1 MNNIDNFLEFAESLK
16 LVRKTRI
23 EDFVNDKTIDDIYT
37 DLLPNNGII
46 TRLNLPRTT
55 ILVGRKGTGK
65 STIFQKSQKDLVA
78 NKKCISIYIDVKSLY
93 DNSTPL
99 IPIEVQELNKEFQK
113 YLIFSN
119 LIREIVLE
127 TKNRLDDFVKVSI
140 LNKILGFDSLQIEEI
155 NIQLEEIENSINDVI
170 KQVDGSLVR
179 NFKQINELS
188 SDDSANLNLKL
199 AKDPS
204 FEIGG
209 TNKSS
214 ANIKTE
220 FESTLINY
228 LDIKKSLISKL
239 TKLKNILVIDHL
251 YIFLDDYSEIDEE
264 AQKIFMDWF
273 IAPLNNL
280 SDDFVKFKIAVY
292 PHRFYFGMLDN
303 SKIDEISLEFFDAF
317 YTFEKEANISKMEML
332 ALDYTKRLLKK
343 RLNLFF
349 PNNHWDRFF
358 SMTEDELFDILFS
371 VSFNNP
377 RKIGY
382 LLSYCYESCLI
393 HDSKITKEAIENA
406 SKRYFND
413 ITLKYFLAN
422 QFVTRPFVDKISN
435 EHQFELL
442 NKIIER
448 QKINS
453 STANRTRIKGKPAN
467 HFVVNK
473 EISNLLDNLELNGFI
488 TTYNNIADNN
498 SNLSIIYSLDFGL
511 CKSNNINFSR
521 AYNDKLLEYFV
532 QSRFNMNV
540 LISDYFNKTQ
550 LLRCNNNHEFPYE
563 MLDSLKKFR
572 MRCPDCI
579 DNGIMDSYCEVSLS
593 NSEIRDKL
601 KNIENNRLNKISYYE
616 FLILDYFGDFEKT
629 VSINKI
635 STTIDK
641 SEDTVKSNINK
652 LIEKDLV
659 FQDIPASKVLKKE
672 VYSITKKGKQIHDV
686 IQKMINDTIEKNKNN
701 S

>member
-1 MNNIDNFLEFAESLK
+1 MS
-16 LVRKTRI
+16 
-23 EDFVNDKTIDDIYT
+23 
-37 DLLPNNGII
+37 
-46 TRLNLPRTT
+46 
-55 ILVGRKGTGK
+55 
-65 STIFQKSQKDLVA
+65 IF
-78 NKKCISIYIDVKSLY
+78 
-93 DNSTPL
+93 
-99 IPIEVQELNKEFQK
+99 
-113 YLIFSN
+113 
-119 LIREIVLE
+119 
-127 TKNRLDDFVKVSI
+127 
-140 LNKILGFDSLQIEEI
+140 NKILGFDSLQIEEI
-155 NIQLEEIENSINDVI
+155 NIQLEEINIQLEEIENSINDVI
-170 KQVDGSLVR
+170 KQIDGSLVR

-188 SDDSANLNLKL
+188 SEDSANLNLKI
-199 AKDPS
+199 ASDPS
-204 FEIGG
+204 FEVGG
-209 TNKSS
+209 TTKSS

-239 TKLKNILVIDHL
+239 TKLKNILAIDHL

-264 AQKIFMDWF
+264 AQRIFMDWF

-292 PHRFYFGMLDN
+292 PHRFYYGMLDN

-317 YTFEKEANISKMEML
+317 YTFEKDANISKMEML
-332 ALDYTKRLLKK
+332 ALDYTKRLLKR

-358 SMTEDELFDILFS
+358 AMSEDELFDILFS

-393 HDSKITKEAIENA
+393 HESKITKEAIENA
-406 SKRYFND
+406 AKRYFND

-422 QFVTRPFVDKISN
+422 QFVTRPFIDKISN

-473 EISNLLDNLELNGFI
+473 EISTLLDNLELNRFI
-488 TTYNNIADNN
+488 TTYNNIEDNN

-521 AYNDKLLEYFV
+521 AYNDKLLQYFV

-563 MLDSLKKFR
+563 MLDSLKKFK

-579 DNGIMDSYCEVSLS
+579 DNGIMNSYCEVSLS
-593 NSEIRDKL
+593 SSEIRDKL
-601 KNIENNRLNKISYYE
+601 KNIESNRVNKISYYE

-672 VYSITKKGKQIHDV
+672 VYSISKKGKQIHDA
-686 IQKMINDTIEKNKNN
+686 IQKMISETIEKNENN

>member
-1 MNNIDNFLEFAESLK
+1 MTNKDNFLEFAESLK

-78 NKKCISIYIDVKSLY
+78 NKRCISIYIDVKSLY
-93 DNSTPL
+93 DNSTPS
-99 IPIEVQELNKEFQK
+99 IPQEAQELNKEFQK
-113 YLIFSN
+113 YLIYSN
-119 LIREIVLE
+119 LIREIIIE

-140 LNKILGFDSLQIEEI
+140 LNRILGFDSLQIEEI
-155 NIQLEEIENSINDVI
+155 NIELEEIENSINDVI
-170 KQVDGSLVR
+170 KQVDGSLVK
-179 NFKQINELS
+179 NFKQINELT
-188 SDDSANLNLKL
+188 SDNSKNLNLKVSS
-199 AKDPS
+199 DPS
-204 FEIGG
+204 FEISD

-220 FESTLINY
+220 FESTLVNY

-239 TKLKNILVIDHL
+239 TKLKKILGIEHL

-292 PHRFYFGMLDN
+292 PHRFYYGMLDN

-317 YTFEKEANISKMEML
+317 YTFEKETNISKMEML

-349 PNNHWDRFF
+349 PNNHWDKFF
-358 SMTEDELFDILFS
+358 AIPEEELFDILFS

-382 LLSYCYESCLI
+382 LLSYCHESCLI
-393 HDSKITKEAIENA
+393 HNSKITKEAIENA

-413 ITLKYFLAN
+413 VTLKYFLAN

-435 EHQFELL
+435 EHQYELL

-453 STANRTRIKGKPAN
+453 STTNRTRIKGKPAN

-473 EISNLLDNLELNGFI
+473 EISGLLDNLELNGFI
-488 TTYNNIADNN
+488 TTYNNINDNN

-511 CKSNNINFSR
+511 CKSNSINFNR
-521 AYNDKLLEYFV
+521 AYNTRLLQYFS

-550 LLRCNNNHEFPYE
+550 LLRCRNNHEFPYE
-563 MLDSLKKFR
+563 MLDSLKKFK

-579 DNGIMDSYCEVSLS
+579 DNGIMDSFCEVSLS
-593 NSEIRDKL
+593 DSEIRDKL
-601 KNIENNRLNKISYYE
+601 KNIESKRLDKISYYE
-616 FLILDYFGDFEKT
+616 FLILDYLGNFEKT

-659 FQDIPASKVLKKE
+659 FQDIPASRVLKKE
-672 VYSITKKGKQIHDV
+672 IYSITKKGKEFHD
-686 IQKMINDTIEKNKNN
+686 IILKMIKETIEKNKISN
-701 S
+701 